1 MFFSSLLKLWLIR
14 SFVFRISV
22 IKNSFVFVNIYS
34 LTRTLHCLFFN
45 VQSPELALIKGT
57 FILYHLSSS
66 LSSTFFIFFKF
77 FLKCSFQAVF
87 TAPLSPTAFL
97 FYHILPLLST
107 LFCIFLSLFYCPY
120 FARQH
125 LGFSPFFIHH
135 IWVFDFYLPK
145 IFFFKNWKNCWA
157 KCEFIKIHNLTNSL
171 FRRWCFKYHHKAPS
185 D

>member
-66 LSSTFFIFFKF
+66 LSSTFLFFLKF

-107 LFCIFLSLFYCPY
+107 LFED
-120 FARQH
+120 
-125 LGFSPFFIHH
+125 FFC
-135 IWVFDFYLPK
+135 F
-145 IFFFKNWKNCWA
+145 C
-157 KCEFIKIHNLTNSL
+157 KIHLKSMY
-171 FRRWCFKYHHKAPS
+171 CFSSFIVLIAHQI
-185 D
+185 

>member
-66 LSSTFFIFFKF
+66 LSSTFFIFFKKS
-77 FLKCSFQAVF
+77 FLVPRKALLR
-87 TAPLSPTAFL
+87 TPLSPTAFL
-97 FYHILPLLST
+97 FYHILLLLST
-107 LFCIFLSLFYCPY
+107 LFFIFLSLFLCPY
-120 FARQH
+120 FFRQYMVNK
-125 LGFSPFFIHH
+125 F
-135 IWVFDFYLPK
+135 FYLYY
-145 IFFFKNWKNCWA
+145 I
-157 KCEFIKIHNLTNSL
+157 
-171 FRRWCFKYHHKAPS
+171 
-185 D
+185 

>member
-66 LSSTFFIFFKF
+66 LSSTFFIFFEILFKMLFSSRFHSPALSDSF
-77 FLKCSFQAVF
+77 F
-87 TAPLSPTAFL
+87 
-97 FYHILPLLST
+97 ILPHTSPFVNTFLHFSFPFFVS
-107 LFCIFLSLFYCPY
+107 LFCTPTSGGSLPFLYTIS
-120 FARQH
+120 
-125 LGFSPFFIHH
+125 GFSFFIYQKYFSSKTEKTAEQS
-135 IWVFDFYLPK
+135 V
-145 IFFFKNWKNCWA
+145 
-157 KCEFIKIHNLTNSL
+157 NL
-171 FRRWCFKYHHKAPS
+171 
-185 D
+185 

>member
-1 MFFSSLLKLWLIR
+1 M
-14 SFVFRISV
+14 
-22 IKNSFVFVNIYS
+22 NIYS

-66 LSSTFFIFFKF
+66 LSSTFFIFLKF

-107 LFCIFLSLFYCPY
+107 LFCIFLFPFLCPY
-120 FARQH
+120 FVRQH
-125 LGFSPFFIHH
+125 LGGALLFLILYMGFRYLFYANIFSRFSHNNH
-135 IWVFDFYLPK
+135 K
-145 IFFFKNWKNCWA
+145 ITA
-157 KCEFIKIHNLTNSL
+157 KRGII
-171 FRRWCFKYHHKAPS
+171 
-185 D
+185 

>member
-120 FARQH
+120 FAQQH
-125 LGFSPFFIHH
+125 LG
-135 IWVFDFYLPK
+135 VL
-145 IFFFKNWKNCWA
+145 
-157 KCEFIKIHNLTNSL
+157 SL
-171 FRRWCFKYHHKAPS
+171 FYTPYLGFRFLFTKNIFLQKLKKLLNKVWIYKNSQLDQQSFPAMVF
-185 D
+185 